1 MAKITDH
8 ARHEARTTLGKETN
22 FQGTLRFTDSL
33 CILGK
38 FSGEI
43 ISPGELIVE
52 DGAEVKANIRIGSV
66 TIGGLVKGNVI
77 AKNKLEMLATG
88 KVIGNIK
95 TAKLKIADGVIFE
108 GKCEMIKDPDKIDI
122 FSESHDNLKTKLE
135 RDTMTG
141 EAVPAAVG
149 ENKPN

>member
-1 MAKITDH
+1 MGKISEH
-8 ARHEARTTLGKETN
+8 SRHDATTTLGRETA

-43 ISPGELIVE
+43 ISPGQLSIDE
-52 DGAEVKANIRIGSV
+52 GAEVKANIRIGSI
-66 TIGGLVKGNVI
+66 TIGGLVKGNII

-88 KVIGNIK
+88 KVVGNIK

-122 FSESHDNLKTKLE
+122 FGESHDDLKKRIEKENTVKE
-135 RDTMTG
+135 TIPASGG
-141 EAVPAAVG
+141 E
-149 ENKPN
+149 EKN